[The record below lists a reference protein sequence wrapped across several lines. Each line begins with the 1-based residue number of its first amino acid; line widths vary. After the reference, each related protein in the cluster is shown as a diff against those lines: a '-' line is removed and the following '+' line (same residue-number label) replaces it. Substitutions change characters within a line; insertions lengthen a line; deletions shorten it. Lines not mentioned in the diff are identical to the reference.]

1 MVSLRPVHG
10 SPLRIRSAQRLVLVS
25 RFSFLPTA
33 VSCRQSAVTFVT
45 VAPSQHSSRA
55 ASPTRPL
62 NDKIRSRARLLA
74 GHLDSTASS
83 TRLST
88 TNTKRSKTMS
98 YTTRKVGA
106 ANTLEHRVYIEK
118 DGQLVSPWHD
128 IPLYANEQ
136 QTVLNMVVE
145 VPRWTN
151 AKMEISKEEQLNPI
165 KQDTKKGKLRFV
177 RNCFPHKGYLWN
189 YGAFPQTWEDPNVVH
204 QETKAKGDND
214 PLDVCEIGE
223 LVAKPGEVIQ
233 VKVLG
238 VMALLDEG
246 ETDWKIM
253 VINVNDPLAPK
264 LNDVEDVE
272 RHLPGLLRATNE
284 WFRIYKIPDGKPEN
298 QFAFSGECKNKK
310 YAMDIVRECA
320 EAWEKLVTG
329 KTPKDE
335 ISLTNTTVSH
345 SPDRVDAS
353 SVNVPQGENKAP
365 ATIDPSIDKWFYISG
380 APSN

>member
-1 MVSLRPVHG
+1 
-10 SPLRIRSAQRLVLVS
+10 
-25 RFSFLPTA
+25 
-33 VSCRQSAVTFVT
+33 
-45 VAPSQHSSRA
+45 
-55 ASPTRPL
+55 
-62 NDKIRSRARLLA
+62 
-74 GHLDSTASS
+74 
-83 TRLST
+83 
-88 TNTKRSKTMS
+88 MS
-98 YTTRKVGA
+98 YTTRKIA
-106 ANTLEHRVYIEK
+106 APNTLEHRIFIEK
-118 DGQLVSPWHD
+118 DGQLISPWHD
-128 IPLYANEQ
+128 IPLFANEQ
-136 QTVLNMVVE
+136 ETILNMVVE

-151 AKMEISKEEQLNPI
+151 AKMEISKEEPLNPI
-165 KQDTKKGKLRFV
+165 KQDIKKGKLRYV

-310 YAMDIVRECA
+310 YAMDIVHECA
-320 EAWEKLVTG
+320 EAWEKLITG
-329 KTPKDE
+329 QTPKDE
-335 ISLTNTTVSH
+335 ISLTNTTVSK
-345 SPDRVDAS
+345 SPDRADAGS
-353 SVNVPQGENKAP
+353 LNIPAGENKAP
-365 ATIDPSIDKWFYISG
+365 APIDPSIDKWFYISG